1 MNKNNSVLWFVL
13 LTMALSF
20 ACYFIPLPADTRAL
34 LVPILLVVV
43 PALVCV
49 LLVAIME
56 GRAGLRQLF
65 ARAKSGV
72 QWLLIGALVGAGMRA
87 MVLLIGILA
96 GTSIKADLSAAGT
109 WFIVLGAIPFAWFE
123 ELGWRRFALDQMLQS
138 RSPFAS
144 ALWIGLPWSAIHLI
158 LLLPGMMSEGTP
170 MIPQT
175 VSLLCL
181 SIILTWAYV
190 RSGGSVLT
198 VALLHGVQNGL
209 TVLNRGVSV
218 AEVTWLM
225 MAAYLILAG
234 LLIALDRRMFLSRP

>member
-20 ACYFIPLPADTRAL
+20 ACYFVPLPPDTRAL
-34 LVPILLVVV
+34 LVPVLLVVV

-49 LLVAIME
+49 LLVSIVE
-56 GRAGLRQLF
+56 GRAGFRQLF
-65 ARAKSGV
+65 ARAKSGYI
-72 QWLLIGALVGAGMRA
+72 WLLIGALVGAGMRM
-87 MVLLIGILA
+87 MVLLIGVLA
-96 GTSIKADLSAAGT
+96 GTSIKADLSVAGT
-109 WFIVLGAIPFAWFE
+109 WFIVLATIPFAWFE
-123 ELGWRRFALDQMLQS
+123 ELGWRRFALDRMLQS

-170 MIPQT
+170 MLPQT
-175 VSLLCL
+175 ISLLCL

-190 RSGGSVLT
+190 RSGKSLMT

-209 TVLNRGVSV
+209 TVLNRGVTI

-234 LLIALDRRMFLSRP
+234 LLIALDRKMFFSRP